1 VAAPLVSVLVR
12 VSAGDEVGLARSLA
26 ALRGWRARRWEAVPA
41 ATWPDAL
48 ARARGD
54 LVVLLSA
61 GERLVPATLGRIAAL
76 LAREPDAELC
86 YADDVGLLR
95 PAWSPEYLLTAL
107 YVDRAFVVRRG
118 ALEAVGGLRAE
129 FDPVPEW
136 DLVLRLAERRA
147 FLHVPAVLLE
157 RRSEAWRAVDDPA
170 LVDAGRRAVEA
181 ACRRRG
187 LDAAVEALP
196 TPGTHRVRRKVRA
209 GVSASIVVPFRDGAA
224 LLERCVASIRGSG
237 AHEIVLVD
245 NGSVEA
251 STASLLRR
259 LRDEPAVKL
268 VAAPGPFN
276 FSRLVNLGVAESRGD
291 VVCLLNN
298 DVEARD
304 AGWLEALVEH
314 ALCPEV
320 GAAGAKLLYPDG
332 SVQHAG
338 VVFGGPAGPDHVL
351 RFAPGDDPGPG
362 AMAGVVREV
371 SAVTAACLAVRRQ
384 VFTSLGGFDE
394 ALPVAYNDLDFC
406 LRARARGLA
415 VLHVPHATLL
425 HHEGAARGRDDAATA
440 ALAAMRARWGAAFE
454 RDAYTRLSEVAPPGW
469 LVRQGRRL
477 RWLAGDLA
485 EAWRGVG
492 ESRRAL
498 VRPPPP
504 AGLALIGGEPVARR
518 GHANRYRLRLVN
530 VGPGPAAVRVEVQG
544 RLQLPEGERR
554 FRAATEEVLAPS
566 SALELTCET
575 DWTDRFVLVRGLPW
589 APAGAAGAVCG
600 RCELVAIARVGGASE
615 SLRIAQAVG
624 A

>member
-1 VAAPLVSVLVR
+1 VAAPLVSILVR
-12 VSAGDEVGLARSLA
+12 AAAGDDAGLARSRD
-26 ALRGWRARRWEAVPA
+26 ALRGWRSRRWEVLAGASWREV
-41 ATWPDAL
+41 L

-54 LVVLLSA
+54 LVVFLAA
-61 GERLVPATLGRIAAL
+61 GERLVPATLAHLAAR
-76 LAREPDAELC
+76 LAREPDADLC
-86 YADDVGLLR
+86 YGDEVGLAR

-107 YVDRAFVVRRG
+107 YVDRAFVVRRR
-118 ALEAVGGLRAE
+118 AIDAVGGLRAE
-129 FDPVPEW
+129 FEPVPEW

-157 RRSEAWRAVDDPA
+157 RAAGAWRPADPA

-187 LDAAVEALP
+187 VDAAVEALP
-196 TPGTHRVRRKVRA
+196 APGTYRVRRTAPARA
-209 GVSASIVVPFRDGAA
+209 SASIVVPFRDGAV
-224 LLERCVASIRGSG
+224 LLERCVASSLAAG
-237 AHEIVLVD
+237 AREIVLVD

-251 STASLLRR
+251 ATASLLRR
-259 LRDEPAVKL
+259 LRADPEIRL

-291 VVCLLNN
+291 VVCLLNS

-314 ALCPEV
+314 ATRPEV

-338 VVFGGPAGPDHVL
+338 VVFGGPAGPEHVL
-351 RFAPGDDPGPG
+351 SFAPRDDPGPG
-362 AMAGVVREV
+362 AIAGVVREV
-371 SAVTAACLAVRRQ
+371 SAVTAACLATRRDT
-384 VFTSLGGFDE
+384 FASLGGFDE
-394 ALPVAYNDLDFC
+394 ALPTAYNDLDFC

-415 VLHVPHATLL
+415 VLFVPHATLL

-440 ALAAMRARWGAAFE
+440 ALATMRARWGAAFD
-454 RDAYTRLSEVAPPGW
+454 RDEYTRFPVVEPPGW
-469 LVRQGRRL
+469 IVRQGRRL
-477 RWLAGDLA
+477 RWLAADVA

-492 ESRRAL
+492 GGGRAL
-498 VRPPPP
+498 ARAATP
-504 AGLALIGGEPVARR
+504 AGLALLAGAPVARR

-530 VGPGPAAVRVEVQG
+530 AGDAPAAVRVELRG
-544 RLQLPEGERR
+544 RLHTAEGERR
-554 FRAATEEVLAPS
+554 FGTATDEVLGPS

-575 DWTDRFVLVRGLPW
+575 DWTDRFALARGLPW
-589 APAGAAGAVCG
+589 ASAGATGAASG
-600 RCELVAIARVGGASE
+600 WCELLAIARVDGSTE
-615 SLRIAQAVG
+615 VLRIHQAVE